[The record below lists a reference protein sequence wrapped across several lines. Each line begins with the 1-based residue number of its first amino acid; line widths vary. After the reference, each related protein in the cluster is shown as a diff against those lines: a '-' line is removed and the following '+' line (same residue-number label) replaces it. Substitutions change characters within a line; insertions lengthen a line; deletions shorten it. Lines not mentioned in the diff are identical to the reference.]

1 MSWRSEAR
9 CIDLEIQ
16 ERLLF
21 FGDSD
26 YPLGTQAQY
35 RWARTFCYECPVQVE
50 CLMWAVK
57 DKERTAVW
65 GGLTESQRRRHAVP
79 YFRTHGMTEE
89 TAQHV
94 IVRLSEGVRPPTDAY
109 IAHMKSVVHGSEPL
123 PSLMPA

>member
-9 CIDLEIQ
+9 CIDLDLQ

-26 YPLGTQAQY
+26 YPLTTQAQY
-35 RWARTFCYECPVQVE
+35 RWARVFCYECPVQVE
-50 CLMWAVK
+50 CLMVSIEE
-57 DKERTAVW
+57 KERSAVW

-79 YFRTHGMTEE
+79 FFKAHGMTQE

-94 IVRLSEGVRPPTDAY
+94 IDKLADGVRPPKDSY
-109 IAHMKSVVHGSEPL
+109 ILHMRSVVREQELLAMSQ
-123 PSLMPA
+123 PA

>member
-9 CIDLEIQ
+9 CLDLELQ

-26 YPLGTQAQY
+26 YPLTTQAQY

-50 CLMWAVK
+50 CLMRSVK

-79 YFRTHGMTEE
+79 YFRVHGMNKE

-94 IVRLSEGVRPPTDAY
+94 IVQLSEGVRPPTDAY
-109 IAHMKSVVHGSEPL
+109 IRHMKNVLGEQELL
-123 PSLMPA
+123 PMPQPA